1 MTDLYHVS
9 KGNDTTDGPDG
20 TWKSYGDLLEWKYA
34 YKVLQAEQLKRN
46 DQESHEPKQLDQ

>member
-9 KGNDTTDGPDG
+9 KGNDKTGCF
-20 TWKSYGDLLEWKYA
+20 SFDLLEWKYA